1 MFENLLFQDRA
12 ARQLASMVQQ
22 DRVPPVLLFTGPE
35 ASGKLTAGLELARV
49 LSCEKNGA
57 WNCDCQ
63 QCMRHRSLTNPDL
76 LLFGPRDI
84 IQEPRVTADFFLR
97 LPSQSSWYAFIRSVR
112 KLLKRFDPLLW
123 EGEESRISKAVPALE
138 SIEEMIQ
145 ELGQQSR
152 LGRLGDLN
160 ENTIPQ
166 KAQSL
171 VEKIVESAAG
181 LESAVP
187 DGIPVFMVR
196 NMSSWAAMSP
206 SGRTKL
212 VIIQNADT
220 AGESARNAMLK
231 ILEEPPPTV
240 RFVLTASRR
249 ATVIAT
255 ILSRA
260 RLIAFEH
267 RTPQQAQAIVSRLFK
282 IEEEVRDLGEFF
294 RRRSSFSPEQA
305 DSHARLFLGALL
317 AEWAGREQSTA
328 AAAAADTLG
337 NTAGEIIKLAIE
349 TDANAS
355 SILRKLSDE
364 TAGFGSKNP
373 AYADSFIVFMRA
385 LTRLLQNIA
394 ADPSSP
400 AVLIMY
406 LDRISRRIREIAA
419 HYRSL
424 NRSPE
429 LMLEAFAGMFG
440 GIDESSL

>member
-1 MFENLLFQDRA
+1 MFENLLFQERA
-12 ARQLASMVQQ
+12 ASQLASMVQQ
-22 DRVPPVLLFTGPE
+22 DRVPPVLLFAGPE

-84 IQEPRVTADFFLR
+84 TQEPRVTADVFLR
-97 LPSQSSWYAFIRSVR
+97 APSQSSWYAFIRSVR
-112 KLLKRFDPLLW
+112 KLLKRFDPALW
-123 EGEESRISKAVPALE
+123 DGEESRLSKAAPAIE

-145 ELGQQSR
+145 ELGDQSR
-152 LGRLGDLN
+152 PGRLSDQKECAL
-160 ENTIPQ
+160 PQ

-196 NMSSWAAMSP
+196 NMSAWAAMSP
-206 SGRTKL
+206 SGRIKL
-212 VIIQNADT
+212 VIMQNADT

-231 ILEEPPPTV
+231 ILEEPPSTV
-240 RFVLTASRR
+240 RFVLTSSRR

-260 RLIAFEH
+260 QLIAFEH

-294 RRRSSFSPEQA
+294 RRRSSFPPEKA
-305 DSHARLFLGALL
+305 DSFARQFLGALL
-317 AEWAGREQSTA
+317 AEWAGSESSGTA
-328 AAAAADTLG
+328 ALTEDTMG
-337 NTAGEIIKLAIE
+337 SAAGEIIQLARE
-349 TDANAS
+349 TGANAS
-355 SILRKLSDE
+355 SILRRLSDE
-364 TAGFGSKNP
+364 TAGFGSRNP
-373 AYADSFIVFMRA
+373 AFADSFLVFLRA
-385 LTRLLQNIA
+385 LTRSLQKIA
-394 ADPSSP
+394 ADPGSP

-406 LDRISRRIREIAA
+406 LDRISRRVREMAT

-429 LMLEAFAGMFG
+429 LMLEAFASLFG